1 MTIQTQK
8 IAIEMLRICETVNLP
23 KHYATDISID
33 VFCIINSN
41 ADQFVWLLRDNGSSI
56 LPVEQGAEPIT
67 ITYYIEGIGRDSS
80 AKTFLID
87 SRTCAIKE
95 IPLTQAT
102 IIAHR
107 PPMLDISAA
116 PNLIMGQVQQ
126 VLEQGCNNRLW
137 GVFNPPKSADQFSFS
152 GWTQYF
158 LENGNQPMIDF
169 MRQAF
174 SAICSEQA
182 VA

>member
-8 IAIEMLRICETVNLP
+8 IATEMLRICEVENLP
-23 KHYATDISID
+23 KSYATDISID

-56 LPVEQGAEPIT
+56 LPVEQGAEPVT

-87 SRTCAIKE
+87 SRACTIE
-95 IPLTQAT
+95 NIPLTQAT
-102 IIAHR
+102 IIARR
-107 PPMLDISAA
+107 PPVLDISAA
-116 PNLIMGQVQQ
+116 PNLIMGQVHQ

-137 GVFNPPKSADQFSFS
+137 GVFNPPKSVDQFSFT
-152 GWTQYF
+152 GWTRYF
-158 LENGNQPMIDF
+158 VENENQPMIDF
-169 MRQAF
+169 MHQAT

>member
-8 IAIEMLRICETVNLP
+8 IATEMLRICEAVNLP

-41 ADQFVWLLRDNGSSI
+41 ADQFVWLLRNNGSSI

-87 SRTCAIKE
+87 SRTCTIEK
-95 IPLTQAT
+95 IPLTSAT
-102 IIAHR
+102 IIACR
-107 PPMLDISAA
+107 PPALDISAA
-116 PNLIMGQVQQ
+116 PSLIMSQVQQ

-137 GVFNPPKSADQFSFS
+137 GVFNPLKSVDQFSFE
-152 GWTQYF
+152 GWTRYF
-158 LENGNQPMIDF
+158 LEHENQPMIDF
-169 MRQAF
+169 MHQATL
-174 SAICSEQA
+174 AICSEPA

>member
-1 MTIQTQK
+1 MTMQTQK

-87 SRTCAIKE
+87 SRTCTIKE
-95 IPLTQAT
+95 IPLNQAT
-102 IIAHR
+102 PLRHTSC
-107 PPMLDISAA
+107 PLD
-116 PNLIMGQVQQ
+116 
-126 VLEQGCNNRLW
+126 
-137 GVFNPPKSADQFSFS
+137 
-152 GWTQYF
+152 
-158 LENGNQPMIDF
+158 
-169 MRQAF
+169 
-174 SAICSEQA
+174 
-182 VA
+182 

>member
-1 MTIQTQK
+1 MTMQTQK

-41 ADQFVWLLRDNGSSI
+41 AEQFVWLLRNNGSSI
-56 LPVEQGAEPIT
+56 LPVEQGADPVA
-67 ITYYIEGIGRDSS
+67 ITYYLESIGRDSS

-87 SRTCAIKE
+87 SGNCTIKE
-95 IPLTQAT
+95 IPLNQAT
-102 IIAHR
+102 TIAYL
-107 PPMLDISAA
+107 PPKLDTSAA
-116 PNLIMGQVQQ
+116 PNSIMGQVQK

-158 LENGNQPMIDF
+158 LEHGNQPMIDF
-169 MRQAF
+169 MRKAF
-174 SAICSEQA
+174 SAIYSDLA

>member
-8 IAIEMLRICETVNLP
+8 IATEMLRICEAVNLP

-87 SRTCAIKE
+87 SRTCTIEK
-95 IPLTQAT
+95 IPLTHAT
-102 IIAHR
+102 IIARR
-107 PPMLDISAA
+107 PPALDISAA
-116 PNLIMGQVQQ
+116 PSLIMSQVQQ

-137 GVFNPPKSADQFSFS
+137 GVFNPPKSVDQFSFT
-152 GWTQYF
+152 GWTRYF

-169 MRQAF
+169 MHHAT
-174 SAICSEQA
+174 SAICTEQA